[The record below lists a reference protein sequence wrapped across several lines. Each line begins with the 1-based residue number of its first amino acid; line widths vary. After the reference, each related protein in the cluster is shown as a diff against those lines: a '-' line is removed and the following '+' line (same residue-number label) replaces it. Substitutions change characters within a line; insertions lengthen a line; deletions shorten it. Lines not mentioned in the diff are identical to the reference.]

1 MEQVIVERHT
11 KKLAHSI
18 NRTILMEELSQS
30 PNWSRGIEQTLNK
43 LNTDI
48 EIIRKLDESERV
60 LLLTACD
67 ETDHYLCCVN
77 KKTQPISILVPI
89 ISMGLIGS
97 YIAYDVANKKEL
109 GMVDDTLVLN
119 LLASETRLIKLISI
133 K

>member
-30 PNWSRGIEQTLNK
+30 LNWSRGMEQTLNK
-43 LNTDI
+43 LKTNV
-48 EIIRKLDESERV
+48 EGIRKLDESEGV
-60 LLLTACD
+60 LLLTAYD
-67 ETDHYLCCVN
+67 EADHYLCCVN
-77 KKTQPISILVPI
+77 KKTQAISVFVPI
-89 ISMGLIGS
+89 ISMGLIGC

-109 GMVDDTLVLN
+109 GMVDDTLTLN
-119 LLASETRLIKLISI
+119 LLASETKLIKLISI